1 MRFVNTAKAWF
12 AALAVTVVAALP
24 LCASIPRGY
33 AGIGGHGS
41 TSLSAGRSEV
51 GVSGCPVST
60 DGAGRSTRYRYDV
73 LNRRTNTVYA
83 DGTFAAFAYDACGNL
98 LAASNVA
105 SRLAFGYDAMNRL
118 VSSET
123 RVAGQ
128 TFTVGYGHDLGGLC
142 TNVVYPDGKTV
153 RYAYDADG
161 RVASVTDWAGH
172 AFSFT
177 RDAAGHLTAL
187 AYPNGVSGA
196 WTYDANH
203 AVSGWNYNNGSPFAG
218 RTVTRD
224 AAGIKTEEHVT
235 AGLFP
240 NPQSPRRAQN
250 TFDAADRLVSAQVVS
265 GTNAY
270 AETYAYDENGALTN
284 RQSEIGGQRSA
295 VGDSGMTAPDG

>member
-73 LNRRTNTVYA
+73 LNRSTNAVYA
-83 DGTFAAFAYDACGNL
+83 DGISESFTYDAVGNL
-98 LAASNVA
+98 TTATNAS
-105 SRLAFGYDAMNRL
+105 SRLSFGYDAMDRL

-128 TFTVGYGHDLGGLC
+128 TFTVGYGYDFGGLA
-142 TNVVYPDGKTV
+142 TNVVYPDGKAV
-153 RYAYDADG
+153 RTAYDADG
-161 RVASVTDWAGH
+161 RVASVTDWAGR
-172 AFSFT
+172 AWTFS
-177 RDAAGHLTAL
+177 RDAAGRLTAL
-187 AYPNGVSGA
+187 VCPNGVSGA
-196 WTYDANH
+196 WAYDANH
-203 AVSGWNYNNGSPFAG
+203 AVASWGYSSGGAAFAG
-218 RTVTRD
+218 REITRD

-240 NPQSPRRAQN
+240 NPSRSRRAQN
-250 TFDAADRLVSAQVVS
+250 TFDAADRLVSAQ
-265 GTNAY
+265 
-270 AETYAYDENGALTN
+270 
-284 RQSEIGGQRSA
+284 A
-295 VGDSGMTAPDG
+295 VQGICL